1 MFQIRSKKNKVV
13 LQIVLLLLTI
23 PYAIPLIQMFL
34 GSIGGIGFLN
44 YKAVWDTGVVPIYFR
59 NSFIISAGVILL
71 VYIFSMTAGFGFAKL
86 HIFGKEVFFW
96 MILVALTLPEVIL
109 LSPLFVTFQKLH
121 MFNTFW
127 AVILPIAALQLPFT
141 ILLTRNFDNGIPDEL
156 MEAARID
163 GAGVVTMF
171 WYVILPLTKPI
182 ASSIIVLTLINS
194 WNAYLLPLLFL
205 QSPDMQTVTLL
216 PQYFQGEFTNDQT
229 KILAAAVLTAIPEI
243 IAYLLMQKNFEKGM
257 SAGALK

>member
-1 MFQIRSKKNKVV
+1 MFEIRSLKNKVV
-13 LQIVLLLLTI
+13 LQIILLILTI
-23 PYAIPLIQMFL
+23 PYAIPLVQMFL
-34 GSIGGIGFLN
+34 GSIGGTGFLN
-44 YKAVWDTGVVPIYFR
+44 YKVVWDTGVVPIYFR
-59 NSFIISAGVILL
+59 NSFIISASVILL

-86 HIFGKEVFFW
+86 HLFGKEVFFW
-96 MILVALTLPEVIL
+96 LILVALTLPEVIL
-109 LSPLFVTFQKLH
+109 LSPLFVTFQKMHL
-121 MFNTFW
+121 FNTFL

-141 ILLTRNFDNGIPDEL
+141 ILLTRNFDNGIPNEL

-163 GAGVVTMF
+163 GVGILSTF

-182 ASSIIVLTLINS
+182 ASSIIVLTLISS
-194 WNAYLLPLLFL
+194 WNAYLMPLLFL

-243 IAYLLMQKNFEKGM
+243 IIYLLMQKNFEKGM

>member
-1 MFQIRSKKNKVV
+1 MFEVRSLKNKVI
-13 LQIVLLLLTI
+13 LQIVLLLMTI
-23 PYAIPLIQMFL
+23 PYAIPLVQMFL
-34 GSIGGIGFLN
+34 GSLGGTGFSN

-59 NSFIISAGVILL
+59 NSLIITAGVIIL

-96 MILVALTLPEVIL
+96 MILIALTLPEVIM
-109 LSPLFVTFQKLH
+109 LSPLFVTFQKMH

-127 AVILPIAALQLPFT
+127 AVILPSAALQLPFS
-141 ILLTRNFDNGIPDEL
+141 ILLARNFATGIPDEL

-163 GAGVVTMF
+163 GANVRSMF
-171 WYVILPLTKPI
+171 WYIILPLTKPI
-182 ASSIIVLTLINS
+182 ASSIIVLTFINA
-194 WNAYLLPLLFL
+194 WNSYLLPLLFL
-205 QSPDMQTVTLL
+205 QSPSMQTVTLL

-229 KILAAAVLTAIPEI
+229 KILAAAVITAIPEI
-243 IAYLLMQKNFEKGM
+243 IVYLSMQKNFEKGM

>member
-1 MFQIRSKKNKVV
+1 MFEIRTLKSKVI
-13 LQIVLLLLTI
+13 LQIILLILTI
-23 PYAIPLIQMFL
+23 PYAIPLVQMFIGSL
-34 GSIGGIGFLN
+34 GGTGFLN
-44 YKAVWDTGVVPIYFR
+44 YKVVWDTGVVPIYFR
-59 NSFIISAGVILL
+59 NSFIISSGVILL
-71 VYIFSMTAGFGFAKL
+71 VYILSMTAGFGFAKL
-86 HIFGKEVFFW
+86 QMLGKEVFFW
-96 MILVALTLPEVIL
+96 LILIALTLPEVIL
-109 LSPLFVTFQKLH
+109 LSPLFVTFQKMHL
-121 MFNTFW
+121 FNTFL

-141 ILLTRNFDNGIPDEL
+141 ILLTRNFDSGIPNEL

-163 GAGVVTMF
+163 GAGIFLTF

-194 WNAYLLPLLFL
+194 WNAYLMPLLFL

-229 KILAAAVLTAIPEI
+229 KILAAAVLTAVPEI
-243 IAYLLMQKNFEKGM
+243 IVYLFMQKNFEKGM

>member
-1 MFQIRSKKNKVV
+1 MFEIRSIKSKII

-23 PYAIPLIQMFL
+23 PYVIPLVQMFL
-34 GSIGGIGFLN
+34 GSLGGIGFLN

-59 NSFIISAGVILL
+59 NSMIISAGVILL

-109 LSPLFVTFQKLH
+109 LSPLFVTFQKMR
-121 MFNTFW
+121 MFNTFF

-141 ILLTRNFDNGIPDEL
+141 ILLARNFDNGIPNEL
-156 MEAARID
+156 MEAAKID
-163 GAGVVTMF
+163 GANIVSMF

-216 PQYFQGEFTNDQT
+216 PQYFRGEFTNDQT

-243 IAYLLMQKNFEKGM
+243 IVYLLMQKNFEKGM

>member
-1 MFQIRSKKNKVV
+1 MFEIRSLKNKVI
-13 LQIVLLLLTI
+13 LQIVLLILTI
-23 PYAIPLIQMFL
+23 PYAIPLVQMFL
-34 GSIGGIGFLN
+34 GSLGGRGLYN

-59 NSFIISAGVILL
+59 NSLIISAGVILL

-96 MILVALTLPEVIL
+96 LILVALTLPEVIM
-109 LSPLFVTFQKLH
+109 LSPLFVTFQRMHL
-121 MFNTFW
+121 FNTYL
-127 AVILPIAALQLPFT
+127 AVILPVAALQLPFT
-141 ILLTRNFDNGIPDEL
+141 ILLARNFDSGIPSEL
-156 MEAARID
+156 MEAASLD
-163 GAGVVTMF
+163 GASVFSTF

-194 WNAYLLPLLFL
+194 WNAYLMPLLFL

-243 IAYLLMQKNFEKGM
+243 IVYLLMQKNFEKGM

>member
-1 MFQIRSKKNKVV
+1 MFEIRSLKNKIV
-13 LQIVLLLLTI
+13 LQLILLILTI
-23 PYAIPLIQMFL
+23 PYTIPLVQMFL
-34 GSIGGIGFLN
+34 GSLGGRGLYN

-59 NSFIISAGVILL
+59 NSLIISGGVILL

-86 HIFGKEVFFW
+86 HIFGKEVYFW
-96 MILVALTLPEVIL
+96 MLLAALTLPEVIL
-109 LSPLFVTFQKLH
+109 LTPLFVTFQRLH
-121 MFNTFW
+121 LFNTFF

-141 ILLTRNFDNGIPDEL
+141 ILLARNFDTGIPNEL
-156 MEAARID
+156 MEAACLD
-163 GAGVVTMF
+163 GAGAVKIF

-194 WNAYLLPLLFL
+194 WNAYLMPLLFL
-205 QSPDMQTVTLL
+205 QSPDMRTVTLL

-243 IAYLLMQKNFEKGM
+243 IVYLLMQKNFEKGM

>member
-1 MFQIRSKKNKVV
+1 MFEIRSLKNKVV
-13 LQIVLLLLTI
+13 LQIILLILTI
-23 PYAIPLIQMFL
+23 PYAIPLVQMFL
-34 GSIGGIGFLN
+34 GSIGGTGFSN
-44 YKAVWDTGVVPIYFR
+44 YKVVWDTGVVPIYFR
-59 NSFIISAGVILL
+59 NSFIISASVILL

-86 HIFGKEVFFW
+86 HLFGKEVFFW
-96 MILVALTLPEVIL
+96 LILVALTLPEVIL
-109 LSPLFVTFQKLH
+109 LSPLFVTFQKMHL
-121 MFNTFW
+121 FNTFL

-141 ILLTRNFDNGIPDEL
+141 ILLTRNFDNGIPNEL

-163 GAGVVTMF
+163 GAGILSTF

-182 ASSIIVLTLINS
+182 ASSIIVLTLISS
-194 WNAYLLPLLFL
+194 WNAYLMPLLFL

-243 IAYLLMQKNFEKGM
+243 IIYLLMQKNFEKGM